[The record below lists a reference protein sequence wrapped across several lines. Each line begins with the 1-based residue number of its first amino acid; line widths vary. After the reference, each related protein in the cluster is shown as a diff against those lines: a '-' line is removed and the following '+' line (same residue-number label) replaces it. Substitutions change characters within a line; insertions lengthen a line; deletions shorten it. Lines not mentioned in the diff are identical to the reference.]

1 MRRGQ
6 ISWIVV
12 IAVALVVA
20 LVLLYPTFTFYSMD
34 RTQQAALKQSDPAQ
48 FYSLKARAMRL
59 GLDLQGGVHMVLQV
73 EDPRGGEISTNV
85 QDQVLEK
92 IRLRVDKYGIA
103 EPQIVKS
110 GINQIVVDLPGY
122 TDIDTAKALIG
133 STAQLQFKLLRS
145 TDETQKIVAEIDSV
159 LALSASALKP
169 STSNTNKPPAATDA
183 KSDSASKTA
192 SNLFGQESKDT
203 TQLASEEDET
213 AKHPLSTLLEWSGRS
228 YYVTMEDFY
237 KVEKIL
243 GSAEVQAIVPTNYQ
257 FAWATRPERRG
268 DRQFQQLY
276 VVNKNIEMT
285 GESLVSVREGYD
297 QMRKPEVSFELDADG
312 ARRFSSLTGKH
323 VGDPLAI
330 IIDDR
335 VESAPEIQ
343 SRISKSGRITMGGN
357 ATISD
362 AYLLATLLKAGALPA
377 NVEIL
382 QSTVI
387 GPALGQDSINKGKT
401 ASFIGIILVVIFMAI
416 YYKISGL
423 IADMAVILNTFFILA
438 FMVIPGVNSTL
449 TMPGIAGII
458 LTVGMSV
465 DSNVLIFERIRE
477 ELRTGKTVRAAID
490 AGYDRALLTV
500 IDSHVTTLITA
511 LFLFIFGSGTIRGFA
526 VTLSVGILLSLFT
539 AIFVT
544 KTVFDL
550 RKQYKSLSI

>member
-145 TDETQKIVAEIDSV
+145 ADETQKIVAEIDSV
-159 LALSASALKP
+159 LALSTSALKP
-169 STSNTNKPPAATDA
+169 STSNTNKPLAATDA

-192 SNLFGQESKDT
+192 SNLFGQDSKDT
-203 TQLASEEDET
+203 TQLASEDEET
-213 AKHPLSTLLEWSGRS
+213 AKHPFSTLLEWSGRS